1 MVIFLCWGGFI
12 YSLQFTNCLFKNKV
26 FLLFCLDLPYS
37 MLKIQFFKFYLK
49 FWLLTIQLHTVAN
62 LHLLH
67 FDKDPIRLVFNLALI
82 AVSSFQSLHWHLW
95 IALNVHVLMLDSN
108 VSIVHP
114 VLAQLKGSSEQ
125 KRLRNTALNAKSVF
139 SCQIGPTSFQF
150 KKFIYL

>member
-1 MVIFLCWGGFI
+1 MFLCRGGFI
-12 YSLQFTNCLFKNKV
+12 YSLQFANCLFKNKV
-26 FLLFCLDLPYS
+26 FFLFCLYLPYS
-37 MLKIQFFKFYLK
+37 ILKIQFFKFYFK

-67 FDKDPIRLVFNLALI
+67 FDKDPIRLACLKVALI

-95 IALNVHVLMLDSN
+95 IALNVHVLMRDRN

-125 KRLRNTALNAKSVF
+125 KRWRNTFLNAKSAFFVK
-139 SCQIGPTSFQF
+139 IGPTSFQF
-150 KKFIYL
+150 KKFIYP